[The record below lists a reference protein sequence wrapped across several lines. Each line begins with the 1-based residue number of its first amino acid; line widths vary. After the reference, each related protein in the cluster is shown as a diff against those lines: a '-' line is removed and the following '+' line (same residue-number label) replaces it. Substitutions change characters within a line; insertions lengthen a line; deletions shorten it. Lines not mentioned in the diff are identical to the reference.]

1 MVLFLVFDIFFDN
14 NTNSSHAV
22 LDIFESKSQ
31 AVFLKGW
38 CHNDKESLFYFDNVI
53 LIQAYLKSQDI
64 N

>member
-38 CHNDKESLFYFDNVI
+38 CHNDKESLFLFSQRYFDTGI
-53 LIQAYLKSQDI
+53 LEKSRH
-64 N
+64 